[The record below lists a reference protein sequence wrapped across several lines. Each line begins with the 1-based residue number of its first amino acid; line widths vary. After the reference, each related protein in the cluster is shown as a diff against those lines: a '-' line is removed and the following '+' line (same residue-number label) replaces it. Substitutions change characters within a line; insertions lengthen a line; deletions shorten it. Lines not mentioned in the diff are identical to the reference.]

1 VDLIPKTDEGL
12 LMQFDPFQ
20 EFVSI
25 ISDLLSPFG
34 FGNYAIFVAIIPF
47 LAIIYIVYLVVVR
60 AVKISFRKAGISREA
75 SSGVV
80 FGIRLV
86 FFAIALIA
94 ILSLTNAI
102 AGSGVVALGALLGT
116 AIGLAFSQAMS
127 NLLGG
132 IYVLGARPFR
142 VGDYVV
148 IGDAEG
154 LVMEITLNYTRLL
167 QKNHTRLNVPNSK
180 VVTSNV
186 KNFRVR
192 VDDYITERELQ
203 VEEDKENH
211 KSRRLDTAVSTLRS
225 LTKGEEIYR
234 RTFDVNVNI
243 NFDSIKAR
251 ARFDDLCEEFAPH
264 FLEKPEYIFSYNQ
277 LYGITYSFAYIVKNP
292 KRILFEGLKFEQAV
306 AEAIMHLT

>member
-1 VDLIPKTDEGL
+1 
-12 LMQFDPFQ
+12 MQFDLFQ
-20 EFVSI
+20 EFVNI
-25 ISDLLSPFG
+25 ISDFLTPFG
-34 FGNYAIFVAIIPF
+34 LETYAIFIAIIPF
-47 LAIIYIVYLVVVR
+47 LAVIYIAYLIAVR

-75 SSGVV
+75 SSGVI
-80 FGIRLV
+80 FGVRMV

-94 ILSLTNAI
+94 ILTLTNAI
-102 AGSGVVALGALLGT
+102 AGSGVVAIGALLGT

-132 IYVLGARPFR
+132 LYVLGARPFR

-154 LVMEITLNYTRLL
+154 LVIEITLNYTRLL
-167 QKNHTRLNVPNSK
+167 QKNHTRMNVPNSK
-180 VVTSNV
+180 VVTSTV

-192 VDDYITERELQ
+192 ADDYIAERELQ
-203 VEEDKENH
+203 VEEDMNPR
-211 KSRRLDTAVSTLRS
+211 KSKRLDSAVSALRS

-243 NFDSIKAR
+243 NFDSIKVR
-251 ARFDDLCEEFAPH
+251 ARFDDLCEEFSSH
-264 FLEKPEYIFSYNQ
+264 FVEKPEYIFSYNQ

-292 KRILFEGLKFEQAV
+292 KRILFEGLEFEQAV
-306 AEAIMHLT
+306 AEAIQHLT

>member
-1 VDLIPKTDEGL
+1 
-12 LMQFDPFQ
+12 MQFDPFS
-20 EFVSI
+20 EFVNI
-25 ISDLLSPFG
+25 IGDFLNPFG
-34 FGNYAIFVAIIPF
+34 LGNYAIFVAIIPF

-60 AVKISFRKAGISREA
+60 GVKISFRKAGISREA
-75 SSGVV
+75 SSGVI

-154 LVMEITLNYTRLL
+154 LVIEITLNYTRLL

-192 VDDYITERELQ
+192 VDDYIAERELQ

-211 KSRRLDTAVSTLRS
+211 KSRRLDSAVDALRS

-243 NFDSIKAR
+243 NFDSMKAR
-251 ARFDDLCEEFAPH
+251 ARFDDLCEEFSSH
-264 FLEKPEYIFSYNQ
+264 FIEKPEYIFSYNQ

-292 KRILFEGLKFEQAV
+292 KRILFEGLEFEQAV
-306 AEAIMHLT
+306 AEAVMHLT

>member
-1 VDLIPKTDEGL
+1 
-12 LMQFDPFQ
+12 MQLDPFG
-20 EFVSI
+20 EFVNI
-25 ISDLLSPFG
+25 ITDFLNPFG
-34 FGNYAIFVAIIPF
+34 LGNYAIFVAIIPF
-47 LAIIYIVYLVVVR
+47 LAIIYIVYLVVIR
-60 AVKISFRKAGISREA
+60 AVKVSFRKAGISREA

-86 FFAIALIA
+86 FFAIALVA
-94 ILSLTNAI
+94 ILSLTNVFI
-102 AGSGVVALGALLGT
+102 PGVVALGALLGT

-132 IYVLGARPFR
+132 VYVLGARPFR

-192 VDDYITERELQ
+192 VDDYIAERELQ
-203 VEEDKENH
+203 IEEDKENR
-211 KSRRLDTAVSTLRS
+211 KSRRLDSAVSTLRS

-234 RTFDVNVNI
+234 RT
-243 NFDSIKAR
+243 S
-251 ARFDDLCEEFAPH
+251 
-264 FLEKPEYIFSYNQ
+264 
-277 LYGITYSFAYIVKNP
+277 
-292 KRILFEGLKFEQAV
+292 
-306 AEAIMHLT
+306 

>member
-1 VDLIPKTDEGL
+1 
-12 LMQFDPFQ
+12 MQLDIFS
-20 EFVSI
+20 EFVTI
-25 ISDLLSPFG
+25 VGDFLAPFG
-34 FGNYAIFVAIIPF
+34 LQNYAIFIAFIPF
-47 LAIIYIVYLVVVR
+47 LAIIYIAYLITIR

-80 FGIRLV
+80 FGVRLV
-86 FFAIALIA
+86 FFAIGLIA
-94 ILSLTNAI
+94 ILTLTNAI

-116 AIGLAFSQAMS
+116 AIGLAFSQSMS

-154 LVMEITLNYTRLL
+154 LVIEITLNYTRLL
-167 QKNHTRLNVPNSK
+167 QKNHTRMNVPNSK

-192 VDDYITERELQ
+192 VDDYLAEREIQ
-203 VEEDKENH
+203 IEEDKKDH
-211 KSRRLDTAVSTLRS
+211 KSRRLDSAVGTLRS

-243 NFDSIKAR
+243 NFDSMKAR
-251 ARFDDLCEEFAPH
+251 ARFDELCEEFSSN

-277 LYGITYSFAYIVKNP
+277 LYGITYSFAYIVKTP
-292 KRILFEGLKFEQAV
+292 KRILFEGLEFEQAV

>member
-1 VDLIPKTDEGL
+1 
-12 LMQFDPFQ
+12 MQLDIFQ
-20 EFVSI
+20 EFVNI
-25 ISDLLSPFG
+25 VKDFLTPFG
-34 FGNYAIFVAIIPF
+34 LESYAIFVAIVPF
-47 LAIIYIVYLVVVR
+47 LAIIYIAYLVSIR
-60 AVKISFRKAGISREA
+60 TVKISFRKAGISREA

-80 FGIRLV
+80 FGVRLI
-86 FFAIALIA
+86 FFAIALVA
-94 ILSLTNAI
+94 ILTLTNAL

-116 AIGLAFSQAMS
+116 AIGLAFSQSMS

-148 IGDAEG
+148 IADAEG
-154 LVMEITLNYTRLL
+154 LVIEITLNYTRLL
-167 QKNHTRLNVPNSK
+167 QKNHTRMNVPNSK

-192 VDDYITERELQ
+192 VDDYIAEREIQ
-203 VEEDKENH
+203 VEEDKKNR
-211 KSRRLDTAVSTLRS
+211 KSKKIDAAVGTLRT

-243 NFDSIKAR
+243 NFDSMKAR
-251 ARFDDLCEEFAPH
+251 ARFDELCEEFSSR

-292 KRILFEGLKFEQAV
+292 KRILFEGLEFEQAV

>member
-1 VDLIPKTDEGL
+1 
-12 LMQFDPFQ
+12 MQFDLFQ
-20 EFVSI
+20 EFVNI
-25 ISDLLSPFG
+25 IGDFLNPFG
-34 FGNYAIFVAIIPF
+34 LETYAIFVAIIPF
-47 LAIIYIVYLVVVR
+47 LAVIYISYLIAVR

-75 SSGVV
+75 SSGVI
-80 FGIRLV
+80 FGVRLV

-94 ILSLTNAI
+94 ILTLTNAI
-102 AGSGVVALGALLGT
+102 AGSGVVAIGALLGT

-132 IYVLGARPFR
+132 FYVLGARPFR

-154 LVMEITLNYTRLL
+154 LVIEITLNYTRLL
-167 QKNHTRLNVPNSK
+167 QKNHTRMNVPNSK
-180 VVTSNV
+180 VVTSTV

-192 VDDYITERELQ
+192 ADDYIAERELE
-203 VEEDKENH
+203 VEEDMNPR
-211 KSRRLDTAVSTLRS
+211 KSKRLDFAVSTLRS

-243 NFDSIKAR
+243 NFDSIKVR
-251 ARFDDLCEEFAPH
+251 ARFDDLCEEFSSH
-264 FLEKPEYIFSYNQ
+264 FVEKPEYIFSYNQ

-292 KRILFEGLKFEQAV
+292 KRILFEGLEFEQAV

>member
-1 VDLIPKTDEGL
+1 
-12 LMQFDPFQ
+12 MQFDPFG
-20 EFVSI
+20 EFVKI
-25 ISDLLSPFG
+25 IGDFLTPFHLE
-34 FGNYAIFVAIIPF
+34 NYAIFVAFIPF

-60 AVKISFRKAGISREA
+60 TVKVSFRKAGISREA
-75 SSGVV
+75 SSGVI
-80 FGIRLV
+80 FGLRLG

-132 IYVLGARPFR
+132 LYVLGARPFR

-148 IGDAEG
+148 VGDAEG

-167 QKNHTRLNVPNSK
+167 QRNHTRLNVPNSK
-180 VVTSNV
+180 VVTSTV

-192 VDDYITERELQ
+192 VDDYIVERELQ
-203 VEEDKENH
+203 VEEDKKNH
-211 KSRRLDTAVSTLRS
+211 KSRRLDSAVSTLRS

-243 NFDSIKAR
+243 SFDSTKVR
-251 ARFDDLCEEFAPH
+251 ARFDALCDEFSSR
-264 FLEKPEYIFSYNQ
+264 FLEEPEYIFSYNQ

-292 KRILFEGLKFEQAV
+292 KRILFEGLEFEQAV
-306 AEAIMHLT
+306 AEAVMHLT

>member
-1 VDLIPKTDEGL
+1 
-12 LMQFDPFQ
+12 MQLDIFQ
-20 EFVSI
+20 EFVNI
-25 ISDLLSPFG
+25 VSDFLAPFG
-34 FGNYAIFVAIIPF
+34 LQSYAIFVAIIPF
-47 LAIIYIVYLVVVR
+47 LAIIYIVYLISIR

-80 FGIRLV
+80 FGVRLV

-94 ILSLTNAI
+94 ILTLTNAI

-116 AIGLAFSQAMS
+116 AIGLAFSQSMS

-148 IGDAEG
+148 IADAEG
-154 LVMEITLNYTRLL
+154 LVIEITLNYTRLL
-167 QKNHTRLNVPNSK
+167 QKNHTRINVPNSK
-180 VVTSNV
+180 VVTSTV

-192 VDDYITERELQ
+192 VDDYIAEREIE
-203 VEEDKENH
+203 VEEDKKNH
-211 KSRRLDTAVSTLRS
+211 KSRRIDSAVGTLRT

-243 NFDSIKAR
+243 NFDSMKAR
-251 ARFDDLCEEFAPH
+251 ARFDELCEEFSSR

-292 KRILFEGLKFEQAV
+292 KRILFEGLEFEQAV

>member
-1 VDLIPKTDEGL
+1 
-12 LMQFDPFQ
+12 MQLDIFS
-20 EFVSI
+20 EFVNI
-25 ISDLLSPFG
+25 VSDFLAPFG
-34 FGNYAIFVAIIPF
+34 LQSYAIFIAFIPF
-47 LAIIYIVYLVVVR
+47 LVIIYIVYLIAIR

-80 FGIRLV
+80 FGVRLV
-86 FFAIALIA
+86 FFAIGLIA
-94 ILSLTNAI
+94 ILTLTNAI

-116 AIGLAFSQAMS
+116 AIGLAFSQSMS

-148 IGDAEG
+148 IADAEG
-154 LVMEITLNYTRLL
+154 LVIEITLNYTRLL
-167 QKNHTRLNVPNSK
+167 QKNHTRMNVPNSK

-192 VDDYITERELQ
+192 VDDYIAEREIQ
-203 VEEDKENH
+203 IEEDEKNH
-211 KSRRLDTAVSTLRS
+211 KSKRLDSAVGTLRT

-243 NFDSIKAR
+243 NFDSMKAR
-251 ARFDDLCEEFAPH
+251 ARFDELCEDFSSQ

-292 KRILFEGLKFEQAV
+292 KRILFEGLEFEQAV

>member
-1 VDLIPKTDEGL
+1 
-12 LMQFDPFQ
+12 MQLDIFQ
-20 EFVSI
+20 EFVNI
-25 ISDLLSPFG
+25 VKDFLTPFG
-34 FGNYAIFVAIIPF
+34 LESYAIFVAIVPF
-47 LAIIYIVYLVVVR
+47 LAIIYIAYLVSIR
-60 AVKISFRKAGISREA
+60 TVKISFRKAGISREA

-80 FGIRLV
+80 FGVRLI
-86 FFAIALIA
+86 FFAIALVA
-94 ILSLTNAI
+94 ILTLTNAL
-102 AGSGVVALGALLGT
+102 AGSGVVSLGALLGT
-116 AIGLAFSQAMS
+116 AIGLAFSQSMS

-148 IGDAEG
+148 IADAEG
-154 LVMEITLNYTRLL
+154 LVIEITLNYTRLL
-167 QKNHTRLNVPNSK
+167 QKNHTRMNVPNSK

-192 VDDYITERELQ
+192 VDDYIAEREIQ
-203 VEEDKENH
+203 VEEDKKNR
-211 KSRRLDTAVSTLRS
+211 KSKKIDAAVGTLRT

-243 NFDSIKAR
+243 NFDSMKAR
-251 ARFDDLCEEFAPH
+251 ARFDELCEEFSSR

-292 KRILFEGLKFEQAV
+292 KRILFEGLEFEQAI
-306 AEAIMHLT
+306 AEAIMHLS

>member
-1 VDLIPKTDEGL
+1 MQLDL
-12 LMQFDPFQ
+12 FQ
-20 EFVSI
+20 EFVNIVGDFLTPLGLQS
-25 ISDLLSPFG
+25 
-34 FGNYAIFVAIIPF
+34 YAIFVAFIPF
-47 LAIIYIVYLVVVR
+47 LAIIYIVYLVVIR

-80 FGIRLV
+80 FGVRLV

-94 ILSLTNAI
+94 ILTLTNAI

-116 AIGLAFSQAMS
+116 AIGLAFSQSMS

-148 IGDAEG
+148 IADTEG
-154 LVMEITLNYTRLL
+154 LVIEITLNYTRLL
-167 QKNHTRLNVPNSK
+167 QKNHTRINVPNSK
-180 VVTSNV
+180 IVTSTV

-192 VDDYITERELQ
+192 VDDYIAEREIQ
-203 VEEDKENH
+203 VEEKEKNH
-211 KSRRLDTAVSTLRS
+211 KLKRLDSAVDTLLT

-234 RTFDVNVNI
+234 RTFDVSVNI
-243 NFDSIKAR
+243 NFDSMKVR
-251 ARFDDLCEEFAPH
+251 ARFDDLCDEFSSR

-292 KRILFEGLKFEQAV
+292 KRILFEGLEFEQAV

>member
-1 VDLIPKTDEGL
+1 
-12 LMQFDPFQ
+12 MQFDPFQ
-20 EFVSI
+20 EFVKI
-25 ISDLLSPFG
+25 IGDFLNPFG
-34 FGNYAIFVAIIPF
+34 LGNYAIFVAFIPF

-60 AVKISFRKAGISREA
+60 AVKVSFRKAGISREA
-75 SSGVV
+75 SSGVM
-80 FGIRLV
+80 FGVRLI

-148 IGDAEG
+148 IGDVEG
-154 LVMEITLNYTRLL
+154 LVIEITLNYTRLL

-192 VDDYITERELQ
+192 VDDYVAERELEVQ
-203 VEEDKENH
+203 EDM
-211 KSRRLDTAVSTLRS
+211 KSSKSKRLDYAVSTLVS

-243 NFDSIKAR
+243 NFDITKVR
-251 ARFDDLCEEFAPH
+251 DRFDDLCEGFAPH

-292 KRILFEGLKFEQAV
+292 KRILFEGLEFEQTV
-306 AEAIMHLT
+306 AEAVMHLT

>member
-1 VDLIPKTDEGL
+1 
-12 LMQFDPFQ
+12 MQFDLFQ
-20 EFVSI
+20 EFVNI
-25 ISDLLSPFG
+25 ISDFLNPFG
-34 FGNYAIFVAIIPF
+34 LETYAIFVAIIPF
-47 LAIIYIVYLVVVR
+47 LAIIYMAYLIAVR

-75 SSGVV
+75 SSGVI
-80 FGIRLV
+80 FGVRLV

-94 ILSLTNAI
+94 ILTLTNAI
-102 AGSGVVALGALLGT
+102 AGSGVVAIGALLGT

-132 IYVLGARPFR
+132 LYVLGARPFR

-154 LVMEITLNYTRLL
+154 LVIEITLNYTRLL
-167 QKNHTRLNVPNSK
+167 QKNHTRMNVPNSK
-180 VVTSNV
+180 VVTSTV

-192 VDDYITERELQ
+192 ADDYIAERELQ
-203 VEEDKENH
+203 VEEDMNPR
-211 KSRRLDTAVSTLRS
+211 KSKRLDSAVSALRS

-243 NFDSIKAR
+243 NFDSIKVR
-251 ARFDDLCEEFAPH
+251 ARFDDLCEEFSSH
-264 FLEKPEYIFSYNQ
+264 FVEKPEYIFSYNQ

-292 KRILFEGLKFEQAV
+292 KRILFEGLEFEQAV
-306 AEAIMHLT
+306 AEAIQHLT

>member
-1 VDLIPKTDEGL
+1 
-12 LMQFDPFQ
+12 MQLDPFG
-20 EFVSI
+20 EFVNI
-25 ISDLLSPFG
+25 ITDFLNPFG
-34 FGNYAIFVAIIPF
+34 LGNYAIFVAIIPF
-47 LAIIYIVYLVVVR
+47 LAIIYIVYLVVIR
-60 AVKISFRKAGISREA
+60 AVKVSFRKAGISREA

-86 FFAIALIA
+86 FFAIALVA
-94 ILSLTNAI
+94 ILSLTNVFI
-102 AGSGVVALGALLGT
+102 PGVVALGALLGT

-132 IYVLGARPFR
+132 VYVLGARPFR

-192 VDDYITERELQ
+192 VDDYIAERELQ
-203 VEEDKENH
+203 VEEDKKNH
-211 KSRRLDTAVSTLRS
+211 KSRRLDSAVGALRS
-225 LTKGEEIYR
+225 LTKGEEIFR

-243 NFDSIKAR
+243 SFDSTKVR
-251 ARFDDLCEEFAPH
+251 AGFDALCEEFSSH

-292 KRILFEGLKFEQAV
+292 KRILFEGLEFEQAV
-306 AEAIMHLT
+306 AEAVMHLT

>member
-1 VDLIPKTDEGL
+1 MQLDLFG
-12 LMQFDPFQ
+12 
-20 EFVSI
+20 EFVNI
-25 ISDLLSPFG
+25 VGDFLSQFG
-34 FGNYAIFVAIIPF
+34 LGLENYAIFVAFIPF
-47 LAIIYIVYLVVVR
+47 LVIIYIVYLVVVR
-60 AVKISFRKAGISREA
+60 AVKVSFRKAGISREA
-75 SSGVV
+75 SSGVI
-80 FGIRLV
+80 FGLRMV

-154 LVMEITLNYTRLL
+154 LVIEITLNYTRLL
-167 QKNHTRLNVPNSK
+167 QRNHTRINVPNSK
-180 VVTSNV
+180 VVTSTV

-192 VDDYITERELQ
+192 ADDYIAEREIQ
-203 VEEDKENH
+203 VEENKRDR
-211 KSRRLDTAVSTLRS
+211 KSKRLDTAVSTLRS

-243 NFDSIKAR
+243 SFDSTKVR
-251 ARFDDLCEEFAPH
+251 ARFDDLCEEFSSH

-277 LYGITYSFAYIVKNP
+277 LYGITYSFAYIIKNP
-292 KRILFEGLKFEQAV
+292 KRILFEGLEFEQAV
-306 AEAIMHLT
+306 AEAVMHLT